1 MGERY
6 VEGTSFS
13 VQDYK
18 KPEYAVKV
26 TAQTPRVLQGQPI
39 KATIDARYYFG
50 EPVANAKVKWVVHT
64 SPYYPIGTIRSE
76 GGTRATQVEGQG
88 DEGDDTTAANRRA
101 RKAARWTPTAS
112 YRSPFRR
119 SVNHQ
124 EAGPDLS
131 H

>member
-1 MGERY
+1 MQMGERY

-13 VQDYK
+13 VEDYK

-64 SPYYPIGTIRSE
+64 STVLADG
-76 GGTRATQVEGQG
+76 A
-88 DEGDDTTAANRRA
+88 RR
-101 RKAARWTPTAS
+101 R
-112 YRSPFRR
+112 
-119 SVNHQ
+119 
-124 EAGPDLS
+124 
-131 H
+131 